1 MLPSD
6 LIESLKGLPGFDE
19 TDFVNIH
26 KEAKPPVSIRGNSRK
41 RKMDDVPF
49 KMDRPVPWC
58 KNGFYLKERPV
69 FTLDPLLHAGA
80 YYVQEA
86 SSMFLEQALKRV
98 LSEIKVNYALDL
110 CAAPGGKSTH
120 LLDLLPDD
128 AVLVSN
134 EVVASRVNI
143 LLENIIKWGN
153 ANVVV
158 TQNDPLGIG
167 KLEEMFDL
175 MVVDAPC
182 SGSGLFR
189 RDPEAVSEW
198 SLNHVELCSQRQKR
212 ILADALPA
220 LAPGG
225 FLVYSTCSYS
235 ADEDEKIADWIHTQ
249 FKLEG
254 VSLEW
259 PDCQNGVVLSE
270 SPVFKLPCYRFY
282 PGKVEGEG
290 LFIALF
296 RKSGQNINNELVA
309 AKKNKERKAADFPLS
324 GWLLQA
330 DGLEVFRHKEI
341 VFAMPA
347 LVHSFYQ
354 AFHKKLNIRKSGVRM
369 GEWVHSKLN
378 PDHELALA
386 QLLKREGFPLVNL
399 EKEQALSFLRREAFD
414 ISDNVVKSW
423 NLIVYEGYSLGWIK
437 NIGNRFNNY
446 YPKEWRIRMQS

>member
-41 RKMDDVPF
+41 WKMDDVPF

-86 SSMFLEQALKRV
+86 SSMFLEQAVKRV

-167 KLEEMFDL
+167 KLTEMFDL

-212 ILADALPA
+212 ILA
-220 LAPGG
+220 
-225 FLVYSTCSYS
+225 
-235 ADEDEKIADWIHTQ
+235 
-249 FKLEG
+249 EG

-309 AKKNKERKAADFPLS
+309 AKKNKERKAADLPLS
-324 GWLLQA
+324 EWLMQA